1 VDVRSL
7 AFRTELALL
16 RFGGTTVEDRG
27 DHLRVLTPDNPGF
40 WWGNFLL
47 LPEVPSPDEVEL
59 WVQRH
64 GAEIPEA
71 EHVAL
76 GFDVTTGSRE
86 DLAAF
91 AARGMEVEVSSV
103 MTAQCTHPP
112 RRRNPVA
119 VNRLLATDADWEQS
133 VALTLRCYPD
143 EDPVSNER
151 FVRARAASY
160 RRLVELGHGGWFG
173 AFLDGALVAQLGLFD
188 AGSELARFQAV
199 ETDPAFRRQG
209 LAGGLVEDASQYG
222 FAKLRASTLIMVAD
236 PEYVAIQLYRAVGFT
251 DTQVQLQVSRAPQR
265 DVAHRADQA

>member
-1 VDVRSL
+1 VDIRSL

-16 RFGGTTVEDRG
+16 QFGSTTVEDRG
-27 DHLRVLTPDNPGF
+27 DHLLVLTPDNPGF

-47 LPEVPSPDEVEL
+47 LPDIPSPDEVEP

-76 GFDVTTGSRE
+76 GFDVTTESRA
-86 DLAAF
+86 DLAVF
-91 AARGMEVEVSSV
+91 AACGMEVDFSSV
-103 MTAQCTHPP
+103 MTAQRTDPP
-112 RRRNPVA
+112 RRRNPAA
-119 VNRLLATDADWEQS
+119 VNRLLASDADWEQS
-133 VALTLRCYPD
+133 VALTLRCYPG

-160 RRLVELGHGGWFG
+160 RRLVAQGHGGWFG
-173 AFLDGALVAQLGLFD
+173 AFLDGALVAQLGLF
-188 AGSELARFQAV
+188 ATGTGLARFQAV

-209 LAGGLVEDASQYG
+209 LAGGMVYDASQYG
-222 FAKLRASTLIMVAD
+222 FAELRASTLVMVAD

-251 DTQVQLQVSRAPQR
+251 DTEVQLQASRPPQR
-265 DVAHRADQA
+265 GVADQA